1 MKVKVHIMKLEA
13 LVATTC
19 VINYI
24 MNLCNLNDKNQLI
37 PCQLATKRY
46 LSIAVSDSKCTAL
59 IEIILKTQKISY
71 QSTHSH
77 SRLKQ
82 STLVLMCGVPWNIT
96 ADNEANITRRAKLR
110 VKTHLSKKP
119 KLELSL
125 KVHAINNVICNLT
138 H

>member
-1 MKVKVHIMKLEA
+1 MKVKVYIKKLEA

-24 MNLCNLNDKNQLI
+24 MNLCNLNDKNWLI
-37 PCQLATKRY
+37 CCQLATKRY

-71 QSTHSH
+71 SSTHTH

-82 STLVLMCGVPWNIT
+82 STLVLMCVVPHGIWRPIMKLTSLGVPNYALKPICPK
-96 ADNEANITRRAKLR
+96 NQNSSYRLR
-110 VKTHLSKKP
+110 FMPLIMSF
-119 KLELSL
+119 
-125 KVHAINNVICNLT
+125 VI
-138 H
+138 